1 MMGTIDARPVEAE
14 RQDDLHQ
21 VKFERGFYNIINGK
35 KVAASKRLSVI
46 NPVTK
51 KQLVAVPDV
60 DRALLNR
67 AISGARNAFSEWS
80 AVSFGRRKAILA
92 SLLSKIEDL
101 LTASWDGLD

>member
-1 MMGTIDARPVEAE
+1 MMDTIDARPVEAE
-14 RQDDLHQ
+14 RKDDLLK

-35 KVAASKRLSVI
+35 KVATSKRLSVI

-67 AISGARNAFSEWS
+67 AISGARHALSE
-80 AVSFGRRKAILA
+80 
-92 SLLSKIEDL
+92 
-101 LTASWDGLD
+101 

>member
-1 MMGTIDARPVEAE
+1 MMDTIDARPVEAE
-14 RQDDLHQ
+14 RKDDLLK

-35 KVAASKRLSVI
+35 KVATSKRLSVI

-67 AISGARNAFSEWS
+67 AISGARHALSEWG
-80 AVSFGRRKAILA
+80 AVSFARRKAILA
-92 SLLSKIEDL
+92 RF
-101 LTASWDGLD
+101 LTQIHNPAAHFCHL